1 MDEQVKRDD
10 DVYNNHELDT
20 DKERMYEPSN
30 MGTPSNLFNPEG
42 FNEEM
47 GADFAYGMP
56 ATPVVHDRAGHD
68 RAGEEP
74 TQAAATES
82 SGTAVGWAAL
92 VLAIASWFVW
102 PVLMGATATVLGFIA
117 YRQGAKGLG
126 AWSMAVGLA
135 ALALNLII
143 VPLYYAMI
151 I

>member
-1 MDEQVKRDD
+1 MDDQVKRDD
-10 DVYNNHELDT
+10 DVYNNHELET
-20 DKERMYEPSN
+20 GNERMYEPSN
-30 MGTPSNLFNPEG
+30 LGTPSNLYNPEG

-56 ATPVVHDRAGHD
+56 ATPVVHPVVADR
-68 RAGEEP
+68 GEEP
-74 TQAAATES
+74 STHVAATES
-82 SGTAVGWAAL
+82 SGTALGWVAL
-92 VLAIASWFVW
+92 VFAIASWFVW
-102 PVLMGATATVLGFIA
+102 PVLIGAAATVLGFIA